1 LTYLTAGAA
10 APTLTAALGGSS
22 LAGGI
27 AAGALSGAA
36 ISGGMAAIQGKD
48 AGQAALMGGLGG
60 GVAGGLGAY
69 ADAPNLLA
77 EMSQKTA
84 TTAGTEAGRE
94 LTQKT
99 LEASANA
106 TLNPATGN
114 IAPPDVSNVYSGL
127 AGQPTVPPGT
137 LPTGIAPTP
146 GYSATELDALA
157 RGQGVFAEGSAALP
171 GSAPNTQSLF
181 DAEAAARGGASRTV
195 GLKPDTFYSGLGS
208 YGKAGVQAL
217 PVLGLLQDEQ
227 QGAGPTDTYQSPLRR
242 ISPDFRA
249 YEPPRPNPYYSAQYP
264 RYAAEGGIMQSYQA
278 GGPVERMSMAN
289 TAMNPQGGLY
299 PMGMIDKTQYATPT
313 QRPVSAEMVDEAPAY
328 ERSNPMLMAS
338 GGQVKGYAAG
348 GKTMLPQFQDLS
360 GSQPIQQ
367 SFENPRGTMS
377 PEMQAY
383 YAQDFA
389 NQGVKAAANAALM
402 DSSGLLPE
410 RGTSPS
416 QIAATQIAQP
426 TGQSMFP
433 GAASMQSSFGQGAQG
448 YPSFTMGS
456 GGFGG
461 GSGGAFPLEGRYGIV
476 KMNTGGAAR
485 LPKGDAGLYRD
496 ADSTTRSQ
504 DSFTAALTRLNAMQ
518 KKANIKGLPALK
530 AVAQPLGNVES
541 AAKGGVMS
549 SLGGYS
555 DGGRMLK
562 GPGDGMSDSIPASIG
577 NKQPARLADGEFV
590 VPADVV
596 SHLGNGSTDA
606 GARKLYA
613 MMDKIRKAR
622 TGKKKQ
628 APAVKADRYMPA

>member
-1 LTYLTAGAA
+1 MGLHHTAHYLRSKGRGNDTMLVHMTPSEVKGLQAIALRHGGSLTINPDTGLPEAGFLEQILPIVAAAGLTYLTAGAA

-84 TTAGTEAGRE
+84 TTAGTEAGTE
-94 LTQKT
+94 FAKKAAEESTK
-99 LEASANA
+99 AAF
-106 TLNPATGN
+106 NPATGN

-242 ISPDFRA
+242 ISPNFQA

-313 QRPVSAEMVDEAPAY
+313 QRPVSAELVGEAPAY
-328 ERSNPMLMAS
+328 ERSNPMLMA
-338 GGQVKGYAAG
+338 V
-348 GKTMLPQFQDLS
+348 
-360 GSQPIQQ
+360 
-367 SFENPRGTMS
+367 
-377 PEMQAY
+377 
-383 YAQDFA
+383 
-389 NQGVKAAANAALM
+389 
-402 DSSGLLPE
+402 
-410 RGTSPS
+410 
-416 QIAATQIAQP
+416 
-426 TGQSMFP
+426 
-433 GAASMQSSFGQGAQG
+433 
-448 YPSFTMGS
+448 
-456 GGFGG
+456 
-461 GSGGAFPLEGRYGIV
+461 
-476 KMNTGGAAR
+476 GGAAR
-485 LPKGDAGLYRD
+485 LPKGDPGLYRD
-496 ADSTTRSQ
+496 TDPTTRNQ
-504 DSFTAALTRLNAMQ
+504 DAFTAALTRLNERQ

-530 AVAQPLGNVES
+530 AVAKPLGNIEE

-606 GARKLYA
+606 GARKLYS